1 MAEMNIDGVE
11 VNVLVSAP
19 ATIGVDEVTVTA
31 VTRLAALTQF
41 RRTPRV
47 ELLEALSNSTG
58 VVLDPAKYNIGP
70 VVNTDPPTAK
80 ATIDLIALEV
90 SGKRRSTPVVYRRR
104 FLTELITTLDMDL
117 VKPTTAHPIT
127 TLAGIVA
134 AINRIHG
141 TTLTVADF
149 EDLPIVPGV
158 DYVLKAAPTSHYF
171 VPGSTSVAGRFDGKD
186 REYEL
191 LLRGLNW
198 PTKTAVAQTAFFDK
212 DTFRVEYNKL
222 FNDTYTKEQTTLG
235 DVSEVLKGVSS
246 NRDRQMTLTFKVGEV
261 TTTKVVY
268 FFRLNLAELPT
279 SGLVRTN
286 LWDLYEGS
294 FHDPANVAELAT
306 LSGLPIDQLEFANTP
321 LVETTPGGNIDVVFK
336 AKDDSKFFKGEVKVS
351 ITRAPRLETILPH
364 GSAFSL

>member
-11 VNVLVSAP
+11 LNVVVSAP
-19 ATIGVDEVTVTA
+19 AVMGVDEVTAFA

-47 ELLEALSNSTG
+47 ELLEALSSSTG

-90 SGKRRSTPVVYRRR
+90 SGKRRSTPVKYTRRYP
-104 FLTELITTLDMDL
+104 TELMNSIDLDL

-127 TLAGIVA
+127 TVAGIVA
-134 AINRIHG
+134 AINRVYG
-141 TTLTVADF
+141 TTLTALDF
-149 EDLPIVPGV
+149 EDIPIVPGA
-158 DYVLKAAPTSHYF
+158 DYTLIVAPTSHYF
-171 VPGSTSVAGRFDGKD
+171 IPGEKATVGRFDGKD

-198 PTKTAVAQTAFFDK
+198 PARTAVAQAAFFDK

-222 FNDTYTKEQTTLG
+222 FNDTYTKEQTTIG
-235 DVSEVLKGVSS
+235 DVSEVLKGASS
-246 NRDRQMTLTFKVGEV
+246 NRDRQITLTFKVGEV

-268 FFRLNLAELPT
+268 YFRLNLETLVTNA
-279 SGLVRTN
+279 LVRTS
-286 LWDLYEGS
+286 LWDLTEGS
-294 FHDPANVAELAT
+294 FHDPANIAELST
-306 LSGLPIDQLEFANTP
+306 LSGLPLNEFEFANTAI
-321 LVETTPGGNIDVVFK
+321 VDSTPAGNIDVVFK

-351 ITRAPRLETILPH
+351 IARAPRLEAILPP
-364 GSAFSL
+364 GTSFSL